1 MFTGIVEH
9 VGRVEALDK
18 SAVGKDALDKSA
30 VEKGALEG
38 ALETG
43 TAGGRLRVHA
53 GPLAASLAVSGS
65 IAVNGCC
72 LTIVEISGEVFAADL
87 SSETLRC
94 TSFAEIKAGTRVNL
108 ERPLTAGKEFGGHFV
123 QGHVDGIGRV
133 AQWEERREADGANW
147 WLGVRL
153 PRELVRYVAM
163 KGSIAIDGISLT
175 VANIADDTVEVA
187 IIPFSYANT
196 NLQALR
202 VGDAVNLEADILAKY
217 LERLLEARRP
227 AASAALS
234 VERLVEEGF

>member
-1 MFTGIVEH
+1 MFTGIIEH
-9 VGRVEALDK
+9 VGRIESLHGTLD
-18 SAVGKDALDKSA
+18 G
-30 VEKGALEG
+30 GAQG
-38 ALETG
+38 S
-43 TAGGRLRVHA
+43 RLRVHA

-72 LTIVEISGEVFAADL
+72 ITIVEISGEIFAADL
-87 SSETLRC
+87 SAETLRR
-94 TSFAEIKAGTRVNL
+94 TSFAELTAGTRVNL

-133 AQWEERREADGANW
+133 TRSEADGANW

-153 PRELVRYVAM
+153 PPELVRYAAM

-175 VANIADDTVEVA
+175 VAKLASDVVEAA
-187 IIPFSYANT
+187 IIPFTYANT

-217 LERLLEARRP
+217 LERMLETRRP
-227 AASAALS
+227 AASSGLTI
-234 VERLVEEGF
+234 ERLVQEGF